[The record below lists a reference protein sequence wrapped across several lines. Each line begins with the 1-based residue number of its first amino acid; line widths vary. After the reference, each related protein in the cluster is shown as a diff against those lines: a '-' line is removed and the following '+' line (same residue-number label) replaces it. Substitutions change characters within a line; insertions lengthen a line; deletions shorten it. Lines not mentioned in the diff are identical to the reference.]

1 MVKQYVKTKTR
12 NNFTVDHALLKDIA
26 VVINKFWK
34 QIPLQ
39 VIELV
44 KRSKLFINETVNV
57 HTSFNYY
64 NAEFVNQ
71 NKFQID
77 AKRTL
82 IK

>member
-12 NNFTVDHALLKDIA
+12 NNFTVDHVLLKDIA

>member
-1 MVKQYVKTKTR
+1 MVKKYVKTKTR

-64 NAEFVNQ
+64 NAEFVNH

-82 IK
+82 IE